1 MAAAATPPGVV
12 DPTKP
17 AKYPV
22 ILSDAL
28 LGKSSPK
35 EILTALKCGSLPI
48 FIFLCHLGGSF
59 NYVPQGT
66 NRTLRCKQTDNH
78 KPTLSSDAA
87 PSSAKVKPSSTPG
100 TYDLSF
106 TDDGGKYAYA
116 GTRSTKENQYV
127 LLFDPERK
135 AFVLHRVDSTLNM
148 NLTRTPSNTDAD
160 ALKEEFPHL
169 DSTSNSNSGSSNN
182 ARVTADGR
190 KRPGVGASKGKGK
203 ASAKNAGMVESKRSA
218 APATTSKTNSNN
230 KPEQQ
235 PATKK
240 EEKQQQQ
247 QTKRSRSP
255 VDSEEEDEESDDDIL
270 TIENPDPRPIASVHS
285 SYNRPQPP
293 VSELGVRRF
302 SSFQEDESDEDADA
316 EYDEDDLIP
325 DEAGDSSAGDGFKLP
340 SPLGRNG
347 VQKVHD
353 EDADADADAD
363 ADGDMEPEVDDLEA
377 LLEQELEGGGMDVD
391 SESSVSEED

>member
-1 MAAAATPPGVV
+1 
-12 DPTKP
+12 
-17 AKYPV
+17 
-22 ILSDAL
+22 
-28 LGKSSPK
+28 
-35 EILTALKCGSLPI
+35 
-48 FIFLCHLGGSF
+48 
-59 NYVPQGT
+59 
-66 NRTLRCKQTDNH
+66 
-78 KPTLSSDAA
+78 
-87 PSSAKVKPSSTPG
+87 
-100 TYDLSF
+100 
-106 TDDGGKYAYA
+106 
-116 GTRSTKENQYV
+116 
-127 LLFDPERK
+127 
-135 AFVLHRVDSTLNM
+135 M

-169 DSTSNSNSGSSNN
+169 ESTSNSGSSN

-218 APATTSKTNSNN
+218 APATASKTNN
-230 KPEQQ
+230 KQPEQQ

-240 EEKQQQQ
+240 EEKQQQ

-255 VDSEEEDEESDDDIL
+255 VDSEEEDDESDDDIL

>member
-1 MAAAATPPGVV
+1 MR
-12 DPTKP
+12 
-17 AKYPV
+17 Y
-22 ILSDAL
+22 I
-28 LGKSSPK
+28 
-35 EILTALKCGSLPI
+35 
-48 FIFLCHLGGSF
+48 
-59 NYVPQGT
+59 
-66 NRTLRCKQTDNH
+66 TDNH
-78 KPTLSSDAA
+78 KPTLSSDTA

-169 DSTSNSNSGSSNN
+169 DSSSTTTNSNSNNSSI
-182 ARVTADGR
+182 RVSADGR
-190 KRPGVGASKGKGK
+190 KRPGLGASKGKGK
-203 ASAKNAGMVESKRSA
+203 ASAKNAGMVESKRSSA
-218 APATTSKTNSNN
+218 APAAAASSSSNNNKASN
-230 KPEQQ
+230 KPEQ
-235 PATKK
+235 PAAAPTKK
-240 EEKQQQQ
+240 EEKPKP
-247 QTKRSRSP
+247 KRSRSP
-255 VDSEEEDEESDDDIL
+255 VDSEEEDDESDDDIL
-270 TIENPDPRPIASVHS
+270 TIENPDPVRPMASVHS
-285 SYNRPQPP
+285 SFNRPAAQQP
-293 VSELGVRRF
+293 VSELGLRRF

-316 EYDEDDLIP
+316 EYDEDDLIA

-347 VQKVHD
+347 VQRGGQED
-353 EDADADADAD
+353 EDGDADADAE

-377 LLEQELEGGGMDVD
+377 LLEQELEGGAMDVD

>member
-35 EILTALKCGSLPI
+35 EILTALK
-48 FIFLCHLGGSF
+48 
-59 NYVPQGT
+59 Y
-66 NRTLRCKQTDNH
+66 NH
-78 KPTLSSDAA
+78 KPSLSSDAA
-87 PSSAKVKPSSTPG
+87 PSSAKVKPSSNPG
-100 TYDLSF
+100 SYDLSF
-106 TDDGGKYAYA
+106 TDDGGKYAYS

-160 ALKEEFPHL
+160 ALKDEFPHL
-169 DSTSNSNSGSSNN
+169 DSNTNTNNSI
-182 ARVTADGR
+182 RVSADGR
-190 KRPGVGASKGKGK
+190 KKPGGNSGKGKGK
-203 ASAKNAGMVESKRSA
+203 ASAKNAGMVESKRST
-218 APATTSKTNSNN
+218 APAKT
-230 KPEQQ
+230 KPE
-235 PATKK
+235 PAKK
-240 EEKQQQQ
+240 EEKP
-247 QTKRSRSP
+247 KRSRSP
-255 VDSEEEDEESDDDIL
+255 VDSEEEEESDDDDML
-270 TIENPDPRPIASVHS
+270 QIEYPDPQPTASVHS
-285 SYNRPQPP
+285 SFNRPQQQP
-293 VSELGVRRF
+293 SELGLRRF
-302 SSFQEDESDEDADA
+302 SSFKEDDSDEDADA

-347 VQKVHD
+347 AQKVQD

-363 ADGDMEPEVDDLEA
+363 ADMEPEVDDLEA
-377 LLEQELEGGGMDVD
+377 LLEQELGGAMDVD